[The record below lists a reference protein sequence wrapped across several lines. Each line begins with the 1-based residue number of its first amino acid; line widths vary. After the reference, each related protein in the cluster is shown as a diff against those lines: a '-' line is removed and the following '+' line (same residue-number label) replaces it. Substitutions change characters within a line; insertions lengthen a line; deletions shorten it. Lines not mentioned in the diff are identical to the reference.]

1 MNYYTFMEEEILDK
15 VLIKLINI
23 EEKLENFVTKDDLL
37 QSENRVLG
45 DVDRFIKLHE
55 TLDQE
60 LASLRNKY
68 SRLEDRLV
76 VLERKLQVA

>member
-1 MNYYTFMEEEILDK
+1 MEEEILDK
-15 VLIKLINI
+15 VLVKLVNI
-23 EEKLENFVTKDDLL
+23 EEKLDNFVTKDDLM
-37 QSENRVLG
+37 QSENRILG
-45 DVDRFIKLHE
+45 DVSRFIKLHE

-76 VLERKLQVA
+76 VLERKLQVV